1 MHLCGHVPHHIERRN
16 DMEVKELGHLVLYVR
31 DLERSRHFYG
41 DVLGWKEVARMGNQ
55 GAVFSSGRTHHE
67 LLLLEV
73 GPGATPIPPP
83 PRIGLYHFGL
93 KIGETDEELKA
104 ALEHLVAND
113 VTVSGTADHT
123 VTHSL
128 YIEDPDG
135 NEIELYIDVQ
145 PEAWRD
151 DPQAIVAPVKAL
163 RL

>member
-1 MHLCGHVPHHIERRN
+1 MQ
-16 DMEVKELGHLVLYVR
+16 VKELGHIVLYVR

-73 GPGATPIPPP
+73 GSSATPIPPP
-83 PRIGLYHFGL
+83 PRVGMYHFGL
-93 KIGETDEELKA
+93 KIGETDEELKE
-104 ALEHLVAND
+104 ALEHLVAEG
-113 VTVSGTADHT
+113 VKVSGAADHT

-145 PEAWRD
+145 PETWRE

>member
-1 MHLCGHVPHHIERRN
+1 MQ
-16 DMEVKELGHLVLYVR
+16 VKELGHIVLYVR
-31 DLERSRHFYG
+31 DLERSRRFYG
-41 DVLGWKEVARMGNQ
+41 EVLGWREVARMGGQ

-73 GPGATPIPPP
+73 GARAAPIQPG
-83 PRIGLYHFGL
+83 PRVGMYHFGL
-93 KIGETDEELKA
+93 KIGETDEELRA
-104 ALEHLVAND
+104 ALNELLEAGVRVNG
-113 VTVSGTADHT
+113 SADHT

-145 PEAWRD
+145 PERWRE
-151 DPQAIVAPVKAL
+151 DPEAIVAPPRAL